1 MDFRG
6 FIATVFQTC
15 QGLFNHADGAFN
27 DLRTPGDN
35 RGRLLRL
42 TDQRCLAAVVERII
56 VICAGHVPYRRLGLD
71 PYVIHEIVDTELR
84 GSRVDDAPYDHGRD
98 MDGIAVRIVDL

>member
-1 MDFRG
+1 LGGITRFGYSSLENIDTGGIHTFLERRQQ
-6 FIATVFQTC
+6 I
-15 QGLFNHADGAFN
+15 LIH
-27 DLRTPGDN
+27 
-35 RGRLLRL
+35 LLRL

-56 VICAGHVPYRRLGLD
+56 GICAGHVPYRRLGLD